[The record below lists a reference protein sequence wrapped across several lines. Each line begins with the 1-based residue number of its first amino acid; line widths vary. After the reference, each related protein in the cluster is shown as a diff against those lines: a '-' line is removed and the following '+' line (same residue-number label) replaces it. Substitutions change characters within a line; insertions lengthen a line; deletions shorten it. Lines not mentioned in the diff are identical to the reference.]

1 MPVINNKKYGKAV
14 IKVVDATETIT
25 LADLQLPGET
35 VRGSHITEVY
45 WTGPGTVTRNS
56 VVVLKLTD
64 GQDNWIFDGDF
75 VLREGANSSYEIVAT
90 GGTIILE
97 VDKITEN
104 EK

>member
-1 MPVINNKKYGKAV
+1 M
-14 IKVVDATETIT
+14 
-25 LADLQLPGET
+25 
-35 VRGSHITEVY
+35 
-45 WTGPGTVTRNS
+45 
-56 VVVLKLTD
+56 KLTD